1 MAQPLRRKRQ
11 HRAHLRAG
19 AKLQRQRRRAGRR
32 PQAGRAS
39 SALSTSPQ
47 CSVSGSPADRAAAS
61 AGCHVAKAPS
71 VGLPDKSTP
80 TTPRPRSSAASDTV
94 SSAAAQSAP
103 AHAVH

>member
-1 MAQPLRRKRQ
+1 
-11 HRAHLRAG
+11 
-19 AKLQRQRRRAGRR
+19 
-32 PQAGRAS
+32 
-39 SALSTSPQ
+39 
-47 CSVSGSPADRAAAS
+47 
-61 AGCHVAKAPS
+61 VAKAPS